1 MNAFILVPNFHSIA
15 PFSADGSKIASVS
28 DLPIQPSVAQVVY
41 DAKASRAG
49 KGWIWDVATDKVK
62 NTSAWSKNLDTFR
75 P

>member
-1 MNAFILVPNFHSIA
+1 MKILAPTFILTLLFL
-15 PFSADGSKIASVS
+15 SADGSKIASVS